1 MVQIIVQIPTEGKEC
16 KEWAIVELQ
25 GDLETRHPVPL
36 NHNFIGD
43 LHFTHQDAP
52 VLIIG
57 HHILQGKV
65 ISLENPWAV
74 LTKCSKAN
82 DSIISAEDTSSLSHA
97 AHRSSYQV
105 KAIIKRKILFKTRPK
120 PIIAHVPKK
129 L

>member
-65 ISLENPWAV
+65 ISLEKPLAV
-74 LTKCSKAN
+74 LTKSSEAN
-82 DSIISAEDTSSLSHA
+82 DRIISAEDTSSLSHA
-97 AHRSSYQV
+97 AHGSSY
-105 KAIIKRKILFKTRPK
+105 
-120 PIIAHVPKK
+120 
-129 L
+129 